1 MDSEQE
7 LLEAVRE
14 IRRNQER
21 QLAGMEQ
28 SLEMQRQQFEM
39 ARTQF
44 ERADR
49 LNDRAEKIQESGA
62 RMMAT
67 ARIALV
73 VLLPII
79 FFLLIY
85 LTWLIMR

>member
-1 MDSEQE
+1 
-7 LLEAVRE
+7 
-14 IRRNQER
+14 
-21 QLAGMEQ
+21 
-28 SLEMQRQQFEM
+28 M

-67 ARIALV
+67 ARKALV